1 MSMVKL
7 ATYFYQKY
15 AANDKPDI
23 SFGVSITPERTRILK
38 DKLILVYDK
47 INKKITQLPQFQELN
62 KELSGEFYLKVFNE
76 LIDDLVINIE
86 HSTLKDGFSYATR
99 MIDALNRLRH
109 RISRRIERDKAIQL
123 DLAIKNV
130 QDTIWKEAKNVLNI
144 HDLRGIALEYPE
156 LEGISDKPQG
166 SWQFGP
172 MKSNVNKP
180 MKQRTN
186 ESVNQ
191 MIKRLQKEL
200 TEDEKK

>member
-7 ATYFYQKY
+7 ATYFFKKY
-15 AANDKPDI
+15 AAEKPDT

-62 KELSGEFYLKVFNE
+62 AELVDEFYLKVFNE

-109 RISRRIERDKAIQL
+109 RISRRVEREKAIQL

-130 QDTIWKEAKNVLNI
+130 Q
-144 HDLRGIALEYPE
+144 
-156 LEGISDKPQG
+156 
-166 SWQFGP
+166 
-172 MKSNVNKP
+172 
-180 MKQRTN
+180 
-186 ESVNQ
+186 
-191 MIKRLQKEL
+191 
-200 TEDEKK
+200 